1 MWVSWV
7 WKNPLRR
14 VRADGQC
21 RWCDRV
27 LTVCPACR
35 GQWREDGCRACGLG
49 VVCPEHGAFWLV

>member
-7 WKNPLRR
+7 WKNSFRR
-14 VRADGQC
+14 TPARGQC

-27 LTVCPACR
+27 LIVCPACQGR
-35 GQWREDGCRACGLG
+35 WRDGCRACGLG

>member
-1 MWVSWV
+1 MWTFWV

-14 VRADGQC
+14 VRSDGQC

-35 GQWREDGCRACGLG
+35 GQWRDGCRACGLG

>member
-27 LTVCPACR
+27 LTVCPACQ
-35 GQWREDGCRACGLG
+35 GQWRDGCRACGLG

>member
-1 MWVSWV
+1 MWTFWV

-27 LTVCPACR
+27 LTVCPTCR
-35 GQWREDGCRACGLG
+35 GQWRDGCRACGLG